1 MAINVK
7 KYTKDQ
13 MAKMVEETE
22 AKFKSKRD
30 EYHELAEQLKI
41 RKKEIVELKSDLVKK
56 NQTISSL
63 KAENAALTEQIDQMN
78 GEVINRENVIANLK
92 ADLDAANVASKLLN
106 DQGQQ
111 YWRAWQASKREV
123 ADLKNKLTDTEAAL
137 KRANACI
144 ATMKVERDQQTKD
157 CFEWQRSAQN
167 LHDDLLNA
175 RERANYAEAHPWRNL
190 WAWVKRKLRR
200 EQVGHY
206 YPL

>member
-1 MAINVK
+1 MSINIK

-22 AKFKSKRD
+22 EKFKSKRD
-30 EYHELAEQLKI
+30 EYHELAEQLKS

-63 KAENAALTEQIDQMN
+63 KAENAALSEQVSQMN
-78 GEVINRENVIANLK
+78 GEAITRENVIANLK
-92 ADLDAANVASKLLN
+92 ADLDASKAASKLLN
-106 DQGQQ
+106 DQGQE

-123 ADLKNKLTDTEAAL
+123 ADLKNKLNDTEVTL
-137 KRANACI
+137 RRANAEV
-144 ATMKVERDQQTKD
+144 AELKAGRAQQTKEI
-157 CFEWQRSAQN
+157 FEWQGSAQA

-190 WAWVKRKLRR
+190 WAWFKREAARH
-200 EQVGHY
+200 E
-206 YPL
+206 